1 MTPVLDLRVERP
13 VAGGAMLARHDGRVV
28 LVHGAI
34 PGERV
39 RARVDRERRDVVHA
53 TVIDVVEPDP
63 DRRSVEGDPT
73 CGGQV
78 YRHIAYA
85 RQRQLKSDVIAD
97 ALRRIAHVEG
107 VGSIAVT
114 PSPQRGYRMRARLHV
129 GRPGLGFLREGTHA
143 VCDPAQTGLLL
154 PETDQIMAQLGRRLV
169 RSNDRSVLYVDLAEN
184 IDADLRALLIRL
196 RHHHAPETV
205 AAWTAGCA
213 LSGVAY
219 STRGQSK
226 ARVVSG
232 KPTVS
237 DRVAALTCDPGAGEH
252 RLQRHTRSFFQGNR
266 YLLPTLV
273 SAVYRRVTVGPVV
286 DLYAGVGL
294 FAVTLKR
301 FS

>member
-1 MTPVLDLRVERP
+1 MPSGGSPTLKEWARFRSPHRPSVGTGCGPGFTSVDRVS
-13 VAGGAMLARHDGRVV
+13 GFC
-28 LVHGAI
+28 
-34 PGERV
+34 
-39 RARVDRERRDVVHA
+39 ARVL
-53 TVIDVVEPDP
+53 I
-63 DRRSVEGDPT
+63 
-73 CGGQV
+73 
-78 YRHIAYA
+78 
-85 RQRQLKSDVIAD
+85 
-97 ALRRIAHVEG
+97 
-107 VGSIAVT
+107 
-114 PSPQRGYRMRARLHV
+114 
-129 GRPGLGFLREGTHA
+129 A
-143 VCDPAQTGLLL
+143 VCDPAQTGQLL
-154 PETDQIMAQLGRRLV
+154 PDTDQIMAQLGRRLV

-184 IDADLRALLIRL
+184 IDADQRALLIRL
-196 RHHHAPETV
+196 RHHRAPETV

-252 RLQRHTRSFFQGNR
+252 RLQRHARSFFQGNR
-266 YLLPTLV
+266 YLLPTPV

-301 FS
+301 FSDSPCTAWARRGTSACTNAGGPMQAYSMDLRERALLDSDAGMKAADVAVKYRVSGSWVRAVEAASAGDGRSRAARPAARAAPGCWSRTCTPWPR